1 MRVKIKVY
9 SVLREAFGSGS
20 ILMDINRG
28 ETLLD
33 VLNTL
38 SERYSAAFREK
49 TGKDLDQALK
59 KCFHIFITGKS
70 IKVPRDLK
78 HELKDNDEIVIIE
91 PLGGGAG

>member
-33 VLNTL
+33 VLNKL
-38 SERYSAAFREK
+38 SGKYGAAFRDK
-49 TGKDLDQALK
+49 TGKNLDQALK
-59 KCFHIFITGKS
+59 SHFHIFVTGKS
-70 IKVPRDLK
+70 IKLPRDLK
-78 HELKDNDEIVIIE
+78 HELKDNDEIVILE
-91 PLGGGAG
+91 PLGGGTG